1 MFLYYTGLEKR
12 LRIPYKLLTSQFW
25 KTKFCNYFKVKN
37 EIFGECQ
44 RYARFLKIGG
54 SGDSSNAY

>member
-12 LRIPYKLLTSQFW
+12 LRMPYKLLTSQFR
-25 KTKFCNYFKVKN
+25 KIKFCNYFRMKN

-44 RYARFLKIGG
+44 RYARFLGVRGIALTLIK
-54 SGDSSNAY
+54 